1 MIAPVFVVPREPQ
14 TRRATRH
21 VPASPRGRI
30 CLLIP
35 AHNEEV
41 GIVAAMESVETQTLP
56 PDRRIV
62 VSDNST
68 DRTVELARSR
78 PGWEV
83 WETIGNTGKK
93 GGALNQAFERLEP
106 ELTEHDYVVTMDA
119 DTHPRHRLRQVR
131 LRKVP

>member
-1 MIAPVFVVPREPQ
+1 M
-14 TRRATRH
+14 
-21 VPASPRGRI
+21 
-30 CLLIP
+30 
-35 AHNEEV
+35 
-41 GIVAAMESVETQTLP
+41 
-56 PDRRIV
+56 

-83 WETIGNTGKK
+83 WETVGNTGKK

-119 DTHPRHRLRQVR
+119 DTILDTAFVKCAHAKFREQRPRATRSGASARTSPGCR
-131 LRKVP
+131 STPPWARCR